1 MRTGAI
7 PFKFDVKDA
16 VSRLQRLA
24 NKRVGSVTVNL
35 PGISVPVLLKD
46 REKQIAREIII
57 RLKDRRVLS
66 AWECCDDCIDRALAS
81 LQEIR
86 KFLVEKQVELA
97 DLSDGPLFIFVDAM
111 AMGIRQFLTFE
122 QHLTKRELPV
132 RNRTPDFYR
141 LAEVRQE
148 YFDALEL
155 LRGHI
160 SRCMEQICHI
170 AGMRIP
176 KDGLIKNYK
185 GDWQID
191 AYKQPLLPKP
201 KKALRQSK

>member
-7 PFKFDVKDA
+7 PFKFDVRDA

-24 NKRVGSVTVNL
+24 NKRVGSITLNL

-46 REKQIAREIII
+46 REKQVAREIVI

-86 KFLVEKQVELA
+86 NFLVEKQVELA
-97 DLSDGPLFIFVDAM
+97 DLSEGSLFLFIDAM
-111 AMGIRQFLTFE
+111 VMGIRQFLTYE
-122 QHLTKRELPV
+122 QHLAKHELPV
-132 RNRTPDFYR
+132 NSRTPDFHR
-141 LAEVRQE
+141 TAEVRQE

-155 LRGHI
+155 LRGHL
-160 SRCMEQICHI
+160 SRCIEQICHI

-185 GDWQID
+185 GGWQIN
-191 AYKQPLLPKP
+191 AYNLPLLAKP
-201 KKALRQSK
+201 KKALHLSK